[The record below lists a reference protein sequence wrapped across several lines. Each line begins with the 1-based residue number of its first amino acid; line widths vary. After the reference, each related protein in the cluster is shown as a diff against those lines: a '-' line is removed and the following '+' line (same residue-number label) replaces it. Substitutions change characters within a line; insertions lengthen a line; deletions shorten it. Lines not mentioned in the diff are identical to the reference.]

1 MQDMLSRNVARKLTE
16 GEMSRYKGPIHNI
29 AKQFHFIQNLVDL
42 YWKKWTL
49 CYFPSL
55 IIQQKWHHEKR
66 NVMVGDVVIIA
77 DKCLSRGEWK
87 LGRVTAV
94 VPGID
99 NKVRRVSLQYK
110 NKGSNVFTVIERPVQ
125 RIVVI
130 LPIDEQSEHS

>member
-1 MQDMLSRNVARKLTE
+1 M
-16 GEMSRYKGPIHNI
+16 
-29 AKQFHFIQNLVDL
+29 
-42 YWKKWTL
+42 
-49 CYFPSL
+49 
-55 IIQQKWHHEKR
+55 
-66 NVMVGDVVIIA
+66 MVGDVVIIA

-87 LGRVTAV
+87 LGMVTAV